1 MLKKF
6 VSSLLALLILCGCTS
21 SEGSVNNGTQAQQ
34 AAEKLVRRLGM
45 TDTMEEVR
53 YRVVKG
59 LFFQGEDVITDGSVY
74 YSKING
80 NKDTVGVFYTD
91 DTETC
96 MKYLQEYLKDQK
108 TATESQYPEEVFK
121 ISNAVVDENGKVVVL
136 VVTSDIEEAKKQV
149 KQFLGK

>member
-6 VSSLLALLILCGCTS
+6 VSSVFVLLLLCGCSTQT
-21 SEGSVNNGTQAQQ
+21 GSAADSPARQG
-34 AAEKLVRRLGM
+34 AEKLIRRLGM
-45 TDTMEEVR
+45 DDTMEEVKP
-53 YRVVKG
+53 RVVKG
-59 LFFQGEDVITDGSVY
+59 LFFQGEEIVSDACVY
-74 YSKING
+74 YSSLNG

-91 DTETC
+91 DAETC

-108 TATESQYPEEVFK
+108 AKTESQYPEEVFK
-121 ISNAVVDENGKVVVL
+121 ISNAVLDENGKVVVL